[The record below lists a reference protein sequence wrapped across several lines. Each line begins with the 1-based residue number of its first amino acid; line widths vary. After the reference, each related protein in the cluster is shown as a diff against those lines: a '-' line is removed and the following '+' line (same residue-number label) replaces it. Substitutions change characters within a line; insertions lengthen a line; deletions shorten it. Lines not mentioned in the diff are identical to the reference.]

1 MVLDGLY
8 MSLIGLAVV
17 FMVLVFLLITINL
30 LNYFDRKPSKK
41 IIEEET
47 TSTLN
52 KSESNISNTLGIN
65 KFFVSEYQKASVHY
79 PMKKI
84 SKIIS
89 LIKDTDLKS
98 KGFNSSN
105 STNQRLLDQLIVE
118 IIS

>member
-41 IIEEET
+41 IIEVES

-52 KSESNISNTLGIN
+52 KSESNIENVVAAIALSLEMSEKTPQMNISNKNSG
-65 KFFVSEYQKASVHY
+65 
-79 PMKKI
+79 
-84 SKIIS
+84 
-89 LIKDTDLKS
+89 
-98 KGFNSSN
+98 SSN
-105 STNQRLLDQLIVE
+105 WLSIGQQRLFKSREV
-118 IIS
+118 

>member
-41 IIEEET
+41 IIEVET

-52 KSESNISNTLGIN
+52 KSESNIENVVAAI
-65 KFFVSEYQKASVHY
+65 A
-79 PMKKI
+79 
-84 SKIIS
+84 
-89 LIKDTDLKS
+89 
-98 KGFNSSN
+98 
-105 STNQRLLDQLIVE
+105 
-118 IIS
+118 